1 MNPKTIASHTRQV
14 GAMLLA
20 TMVMAGCDRPAEP
33 GSGAESAAGS
43 PTQVATRRDTQAG
56 REKSVQCLACH
67 GALGVSE
74 NQMWPNLAGQSVA
87 YLAKQLR
94 DYRDG
99 RRADP
104 WMTQMA
110 VPLSDD
116 DIDDLAAYFSSL
128 DGVGGE
134 PGSTVVAA
142 ASCIACH
149 SAQAVASNAL
159 WPALTGQNE
168 HYLAKQLQDFR
179 AGRRTDPVMAPLAQ
193 VLSDEQVT
201 ELAAHFANQ

>member
-1 MNPKTIASHTRQV
+1 
-14 GAMLLA
+14 MLLG
-20 TMVMAGCDRPAEP
+20 MLVLAGCDRPAEP
-33 GSGAESAAGS
+33 GSGAETAATS
-43 PTQVATRRDTQAG
+43 PGQVAAQRDTRAG
-56 REKSVQCLACH
+56 REKSVKCLACH
-67 GALGVSE
+67 GALGMSE

-87 YLAKQLR
+87 YIAKQLR
-94 DYRDG
+94 DYREG

-134 PGSTVVAA
+134 PGSTLVAA
-142 ASCIACH
+142 ATCIACH
-149 SAQAVASNAL
+149 SAQAVASNTL

-193 VLSDEQVT
+193 VLSDVQVT
-201 ELAAHFANQ
+201 ALAEHFANQ

>member
-1 MNPKTIASHTRQV
+1 MNAQMIASLTKLA
-14 GAMLLA
+14 GAMLL
-20 TMVMAGCDRPAEP
+20 VVVVLAGCDRSAEP
-33 GSGAESAAGS
+33 GSGAESAAS
-43 PTQVATRRDTQAG
+43 STAQVASQRDTSAG
-56 REKSVQCLACH
+56 REKSVQCLGCH
-67 GALGVSE
+67 GALGMSE
-74 NQMWPNLAGQSVA
+74 NQLWPNLAGQSVA

-116 DIDDLAAYFSSL
+116 DIDDLAAYFSTL
-128 DGVGGE
+128 GGVGGE
-134 PGSTVVAA
+134 PASTLVAA
-142 ASCIACH
+142 ATCTACH

-179 AGRRTDPVMAPLAQ
+179 AGRRTDMVMAPLAK
-193 VLSDEQVT
+193 VLSDDQVT
-201 ELAAHFANQ
+201 ALAAHFANQ